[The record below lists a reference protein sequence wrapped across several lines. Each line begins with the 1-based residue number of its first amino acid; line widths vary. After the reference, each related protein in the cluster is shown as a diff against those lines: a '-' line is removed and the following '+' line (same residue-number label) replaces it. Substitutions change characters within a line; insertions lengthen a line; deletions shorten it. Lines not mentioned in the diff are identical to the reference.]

1 MEEKRRL
8 EEGSE
13 QGTKKRRR
21 GLKQKKAFFYRDTLE
36 KSDDSGDSGDES
48 VSHGN
53 LGGLN
58 EDGEDPLSESSEPM
72 VKVYPA
78 NCDTLVTRT
87 PTPSELARFFNSSTD
102 DSDSMCESEEPGDQ
116 STSALAPMEGEEKS
130 KPDMLWGPEENEVD
144 ALLLE
149 ADPDD
154 SIILEEMSK
163 KFEEN

>member
-1 MEEKRRL
+1 M
-8 EEGSE
+8 
-13 QGTKKRRR
+13 
-21 GLKQKKAFFYRDTLE
+21 
-36 KSDDSGDSGDES
+36 
-48 VSHGN
+48 
-53 LGGLN
+53 N

-149 ADPDD
+149 ADADD
-154 SIILEEMSK
+154 SIILEELSK
-163 KFEEN
+163 KFEES